1 MRWIYKRLYV
11 IIYYYIIKRSKMRYI
26 VGYILLITKKA
37 GLPLLLFFIILAAP
51 VSSGA
56 GTFTENFLN
65 DEKKAAE
72 TTANWDKGNGR
83 LLLSTSILRPLE
95 NEIYN
100 TTYDDDY
107 EIGYRFRALYDGKI
121 TALG

>member
-1 MRWIYKRLYV
+1 
-11 IIYYYIIKRSKMRYI
+11 MRYI